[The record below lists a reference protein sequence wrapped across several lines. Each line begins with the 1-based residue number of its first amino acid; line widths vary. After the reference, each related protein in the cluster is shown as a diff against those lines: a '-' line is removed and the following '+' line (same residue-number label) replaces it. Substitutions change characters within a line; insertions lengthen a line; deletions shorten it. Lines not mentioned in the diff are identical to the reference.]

1 MPGTL
6 KRFFELL
13 DGPTAER
20 SLDML
25 SQDLRFSIL
34 FSNGPGE
41 ARDFAGGRD
50 EFDAYMAQRGAP
62 AWTHHVLAELVD
74 GDLEVAFGETRRD
87 GSALASFVAAIK
99 LDADGRISRYIV
111 GRSPAV
117 LFEHEPAASPSG
129 ASSGAAGLPPQQSAV
144 GPTAQAAVRR

>member
-13 DGPTAER
+13 DGPAAER

-25 SQDLRFSIL
+25 SGDLRFSIL

-41 ARDFAGGRD
+41 AQDFAGGRE
-50 EFDAYMAQRGAP
+50 EFDGYMAQRGAP

-74 GDLEVAFGETRRD
+74 GDLEVVFGETRQD
-87 GSALASFVAAIK
+87 GAPLATFVAAIK
-99 LDADGRISRYIV
+99 LDVDGRISRYIV

-117 LFEHEPAASPSG
+117 VFELQRTASPRG
-129 ASSGAAGLPPQQSAV
+129 AS
-144 GPTAQAAVRR
+144 